1 MCAGSRRSRQ
11 ARDKKSSEI
20 SSFTLNNKEFLVS
33 QFRDDLARA
42 LNLVLIFVFN
52 LNLFF
57 SGRFAVDAHVLVL
70 LAHFA
75 NLTLFGA
82 CFLVW
87 FMCNAII
94 SLVTRLPL
102 CSAIVC
108 CCVLCLQL
116 LYHPS

>member
-1 MCAGSRRSRQ
+1 MCFMCAGSRRSRQ

-57 SGRFAVDAHVLVL
+57 RVDSRLML
-70 LAHFA
+70 M
-75 NLTLFGA
+75 
-82 CFLVW
+82 FL
-87 FMCNAII
+87 
-94 SLVTRLPL
+94 
-102 CSAIVC
+102 C
-108 CCVLCLQL
+108 CLRILQI
-116 LYHPS
+116 